1 MKSFIGKFLKL
12 ESAGGITLLT
22 IAIFSL
28 ALANSFLSPYYF
40 ELLNTPVVVQFG
52 EQGIAKPFLLWIN
65 DGFMAVFFVLVG
77 LEVKREI
84 MLGSLSTYQQAILPV
99 LAALGGMVVPALVFT
114 FFNYN
119 DPVAMEGW
127 AIPMATDIAFA
138 LGIMAL
144 LGKRVPLPLKIFLL
158 ALAII
163 DDLGAIIV
171 IALFFAHGLSIEAMI
186 GAGISILILFIM
198 NRMRISA
205 LCAYLFVGMVLW
217 VCVLKSGVHATL
229 AGVIL
234 GFTIPITARDGS
246 SPLETL
252 EHALNPWSAFF
263 ILPMFAFANAG
274 VPLSGVNFET
284 LGDALPLG
292 IILGLFI
299 GKPLGV
305 FSFCFIAVKLKI
317 AKLPLLVN
325 MKHIFAV
332 SVLCGIGFTMS
343 MFLSGLAFENASES
357 INTLSRIGVLLGS
370 TLSAIIGLLLLRAT
384 TATPTGAATSPIS
397 NE

>member
-1 MKSFIGKFLKL
+1 M
-12 ESAGGITLLT
+12 
-22 IAIFSL
+22 
-28 ALANSFLSPYYF
+28 
-40 ELLNTPVVVQFG
+40 
-52 EQGIAKPFLLWIN
+52 
-65 DGFMAVFFVLVG
+65 
-77 LEVKREI
+77 
-84 MLGSLSTYQQAILPV
+84 
-99 LAALGGMVVPALVFT
+99 
-114 FFNYN
+114 
-119 DPVAMEGW
+119 
-127 AIPMATDIAFA
+127 
-138 LGIMAL
+138 
-144 LGKRVPLPLKIFLL
+144 
-158 ALAII
+158 
-163 DDLGAIIV
+163 
-171 IALFFAHGLSIEAMI
+171 
-186 GAGISILILFIM
+186 
-198 NRMRISA
+198 
-205 LCAYLFVGMVLW
+205 
-217 VCVLKSGVHATL
+217 
-229 AGVIL
+229 IL